1 MRGLADGSGAPSSQ
15 RLFGTSWRSSSGGTR
30 SKPPLAHFRTRGMTG
45 TPILP
50 VGSGHSGVEIA
61 AGSVET
67 SLSGVLLDTTALIDA
82 LRGRPAA
89 ARIRQLRTAGDRP
102 YTCAINV
109 EELFRGVKQGEES
122 SVARLLNGLR
132 LAPLGRIQGEQAG
145 RWRRQFVS
153 RGVTLSQADCL
164 VAAAAVGVGARL
176 ATGNP
181 RDFPMKGLVVDHWP
195 VGA

>member
-1 MRGLADGSGAPSSQ
+1 
-15 RLFGTSWRSSSGGTR
+15 
-30 SKPPLAHFRTRGMTG
+30 LAHFRTRNTTG
-45 TPILP
+45 TAIPL
-50 VGSGHSGVEIA
+50 VGSDRSAGEIA
-61 AGSVET
+61 AESDDT

-82 LRGRPAA
+82 LRGRPATS
-89 ARIRQLRTAGDRP
+89 RIRELRASGDRP

-109 EELFRGVKQGEES
+109 EELFRGVKPSEEA
-122 SVARLLNGLR
+122 SVTRLLNGLR
-132 LAPLGRIQGEQAG
+132 IAPLGRIEGERAG
-145 RWRRQFVS
+145 RWRRQFAS

-195 VGA
+195 VGS